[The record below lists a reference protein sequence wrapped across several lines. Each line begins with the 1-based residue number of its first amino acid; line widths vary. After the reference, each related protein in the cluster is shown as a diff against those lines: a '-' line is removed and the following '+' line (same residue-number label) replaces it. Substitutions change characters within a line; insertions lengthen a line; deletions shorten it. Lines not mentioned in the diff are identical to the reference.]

1 MNTTKRLLAL
11 VALCL
16 VIGLCCAEAAVYAV
30 IVSGGRS
37 KMYNHERY
45 WNDCAFLYRTLRHDY
60 ALPAERI
67 TLLMA
72 DGDDPATDLL
82 LDGATGFASSSTDLD
97 GDGQP
102 DLHLACTR
110 QNLTDTFQRLAS
122 GLTAADQLLLFV
134 VNHAELDERGE
145 AFLWLWRGE
154 RLSATELAALLGTV
168 QAGSVA
174 VVLGPCYAGA
184 FAEAL
189 QGEGRVVMAACGPT
203 QLSWRCAERPYDEFV
218 YHWTCAVARHDERGL
233 PVASDADGDGRVS
246 MAEAFS
252 YARQHDRRPETP
264 LLLSCPEALA
274 GQLTLS
280 GAGAPS
286 AIGTVGAGNVPLG
299 PVFDLRGRRLGP

>member
-1 MNTTKRLLAL
+1 M
-11 VALCL
+11 
-16 VIGLCCAEAAVYAV
+16 
-30 IVSGGRS
+30 
-37 KMYNHERY
+37 
-45 WNDCAFLYRTLRHDY
+45 
-60 ALPAERI
+60 
-67 TLLMA
+67 
-72 DGDDPATDLL
+72 
-82 LDGATGFASSSTDLD
+82 
-97 GDGQP
+97 
-102 DLHLACTR
+102 
-110 QNLTDTFQRLAS
+110 
-122 GLTAADQLLLFV
+122 
-134 VNHAELDERGE
+134 
-145 AFLWLWRGE
+145 
-154 RLSATELAALLGTV
+154 
-168 QAGSVA
+168 A